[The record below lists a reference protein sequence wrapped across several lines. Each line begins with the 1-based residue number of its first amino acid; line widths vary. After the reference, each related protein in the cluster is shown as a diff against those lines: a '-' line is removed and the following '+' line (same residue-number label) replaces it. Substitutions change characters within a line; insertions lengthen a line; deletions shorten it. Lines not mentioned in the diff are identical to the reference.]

1 MISLVYI
8 AMQQKN
14 DMIDDHYYQKE
25 LAYQGQ
31 LNAQNNLN
39 AISLHSLVS
48 QNANEVVLKF
58 PEGSFEQM
66 TGGVLELLRTDDNGK
81 DKQYPFTATREGTFS
96 ISKDNLFKGMYKIRV
111 DWKNMNVPYYFEENV
126 FVDK

>member
-1 MISLVYI
+1 
-8 AMQQKN
+8 MQQKN

-25 LAYQGQ
+25 LAFQGQ

-48 QNANEVVLKF
+48 QNGKELILKF

-66 TGGVLELLRTDDNGK
+66 TGGEVDLLRTDDNRK
-81 DKQYPFTATREGTFS
+81 DQHYQITTTGEGTFS
-96 ISKDNLFKGMYKIRV
+96 ILKDNLINGMYKIRV
-111 DWKNMNVPYYFEENV
+111 DWKNRNVPYYFEENV
-126 FVDK
+126 FVEK